1 MIKLINYKVGNLN
14 SIGNMLR
21 KIDVDYRIINDIR
34 DLDYDDKII
43 LPGVGSFDTAIKNLK
58 ETGFFDEIKNN
69 IYRKNYKLL
78 GICLGMQILCN
89 SSEEGVEKGLGLFD
103 TVCKKFQSK
112 KNNLETLIGWMS
124 IKKIKKNLLLENLE
138 TNNRYY
144 FLHSYY
150 VENNKDFTIATS
162 LKDDFIYSSII
173 FKKNIYGVQ
182 FHPERS
188 HKYGMKILKNFSNL

>member
-1 MIKLINYKVGNLN
+1 MIKLIDYKVGNLN

-58 ETGFFDEIKNN
+58 ETRFFDEIKNN

-103 TVCKKFQSK
+103 AVCKKFQSK

>member
-1 MIKLINYKVGNLN
+1 MIKLIDYKVGNLN

-103 TVCKKFQSK
+103 AVCKKFQSK